1 MTPHNLKDWTRAR
14 LRDWFSEHNERP
26 FRADQVFTW
35 LYQKDVS
42 DWDGMSN
49 LAKSTRQLL
58 IDNFHLPRLT
68 RVAEQVSK
76 DGSRKYLLGLQ
87 DGKTI
92 ETVLMPHHDHHT
104 VCVSSQVGCA
114 MGCSFCVTGKMGLI
128 RNLSAGEIVEQV
140 VEARRDATG
149 LPLRNIVFMGMGEP
163 FHNYD
168 QVMTALE
175 ILTDEYGFNFS
186 QRRVTVSTSGLV
198 PQIRRF
204 GQERVKANLAISLNG
219 SSDTVRGRLMPV
231 NKRYNLAQLVQV
243 CQEFPLEARKRITFE
258 YILLK
263 GITDSIDD
271 AKALIRLLH
280 GVKFKINL
288 IPFNAAPDSEYQRSD
303 WEQIQRFQR
312 YLLDR
317 GVVATLRISKGQD
330 IQGACGQLRSEQGL
344 AVEEGVG

>member
-1 MTPHNLKDWTRAR
+1 
-14 LRDWFSEHNERP
+14 
-26 FRADQVFTW
+26 
-35 LYQKDVS
+35 
-42 DWDGMSN
+42 
-49 LAKSTRQLL
+49 
-58 IDNFHLPRLT
+58 
-68 RVAEQVSK
+68 
-76 DGSRKYLLGLQ
+76 
-87 DGKTI
+87 
-92 ETVLMPHHDHHT
+92 
-104 VCVSSQVGCA
+104 
-114 MGCSFCVTGKMGLI
+114 MGLV

-140 VEARRDATG
+140 VEARRDATE

-219 SSDTVRGRLMPV
+219 SSDAVRGHLMPV

-271 AKALIRLLH
+271 ARALIRLLH

-317 GVVATLRISKGQD
+317 GAVATLRISKGQD

-344 AVEEGVG
+344 VI

>member
-1 MTPHNLKDWTRAR
+1 
-14 LRDWFSEHNERP
+14 
-26 FRADQVFTW
+26 
-35 LYQKDVS
+35 
-42 DWDGMSN
+42 
-49 LAKSTRQLL
+49 
-58 IDNFHLPRLT
+58 
-68 RVAEQVSK
+68 
-76 DGSRKYLLGLQ
+76 
-87 DGKTI
+87 
-92 ETVLMPHHDHHT
+92 MPHDHHT
-104 VCVSSQVGCA
+104 VCVSSQWVA

-140 VEARRDATG
+140 VEARRDAKG

-219 SSDTVRGRLMPV
+219 SSDTVRERLMPV

-243 CQEFPLEARKRITFE
+243 YGTPLEARKRITFE

-263 GITDSIDD
+263 GITDSIND

-303 WEQIQRFQR
+303 WEQIQRFQG

-317 GVVATLRISKGQD
+317 GVRNLTHSKGQD
-330 IQGACGQLRSEQGL
+330 IQGAWPTTQ
-344 AVEEGVG
+344 

>member
-1 MTPHNLKDWTRAR
+1 MIPHNLKDWTRAR

-35 LYQKDVS
+35 LYQKDVG

-58 IDNFHLPRLT
+58 IENFHLPRLT

-76 DGSRKYLLGLQ
+76 DGSRKYLLSLH

-219 SSDTVRGRLMPV
+219 SP
-231 NKRYNLAQLVQV
+231 
-243 CQEFPLEARKRITFE
+243 
-258 YILLK
+258 
-263 GITDSIDD
+263 
-271 AKALIRLLH
+271 IRSV
-280 GVKFKINL
+280 GV
-288 IPFNAAPDSEYQRSD
+288 
-303 WEQIQRFQR
+303 
-312 YLLDR
+312 
-317 GVVATLRISKGQD
+317 
-330 IQGACGQLRSEQGL
+330 
-344 AVEEGVG
+344 

>member
-1 MTPHNLKDWTRAR
+1 
-14 LRDWFSEHNERP
+14 
-26 FRADQVFTW
+26 
-35 LYQKDVS
+35 
-42 DWDGMSN
+42 
-49 LAKSTRQLL
+49 
-58 IDNFHLPRLT
+58 
-68 RVAEQVSK
+68 
-76 DGSRKYLLGLQ
+76 
-87 DGKTI
+87 
-92 ETVLMPHHDHHT
+92 
-104 VCVSSQVGCA
+104 
-114 MGCSFCVTGKMGLI
+114 
-128 RNLSAGEIVEQV
+128 
-140 VEARRDATG
+140 
-149 LPLRNIVFMGMGEP
+149 MGMGEP

-280 GVKFKINL
+280 GVKFKINRFPSMLHQTVSTNAL
-288 IPFNAAPDSEYQRSD
+288 IGSRFSAFNVTCWIGVWSQPYVSPRDRIS
-303 WEQIQRFQR
+303 
-312 YLLDR
+312 R
-317 GVVATLRISKGQD
+317 GVRPTTQ
-330 IQGACGQLRSEQGL
+330 
-344 AVEEGVG
+344 